1 MNQLHDRDRK
11 MFEVFVR
18 ENEGALMAYIRTF
31 TRDAQIAEDL
41 FQETMLIAWRKFDE
55 FDTRGSLSAWL
66 RGIAKN
72 LIRNA
77 WRKQSND
84 RLVFDESTANVAQNT
99 IEAVEMQGSDTWLE
113 RLSVLSD
120 CISWL
125 PVRSKELIT
134 ARYTDKRTTDELA
147 LSVGISAEAVR
158 KRLQRIREQLADC
171 IERKLEEATR

>member
-1 MNQLHDRDRK
+1 MNQHHDRDRK
-11 MFEVFVR
+11 IFEVFVR

-55 FDTRGSLSAWL
+55 FDSHQSLSAWL

-84 RLVFDESTANVAQNT
+84 LLVFDESTECVAQNT
-99 IEAVEMQGSDTWLE
+99 TEAVEMQGSDTWLE
-113 RLSVLSD
+113 RLSALSD
-120 CISWL
+120 CISRL
-125 PVRSKELIT
+125 PARSRELVT
-134 ARYTDKRTTDELA
+134 ARYADKQTADELA
-147 LSVGISAEAVR
+147 LTVGIRADAVR

-171 IERKLEEATR
+171 IERHLGEATG

>member
-1 MNQLHDRDRK
+1 
-11 MFEVFVR
+11 
-18 ENEGALMAYIRTF
+18 MAYIRTF

-55 FDTRGSLSAWL
+55 FDSRESLSAWL

-84 RLVFDESTANVAQNT
+84 RLVFDESTEYVVQNT
-99 IEAVEMQGSDTWLE
+99 IEAVDMQGGDTWLE
-113 RLSVLSD
+113 RLSALSD
-120 CISWL
+120 CISRL
-125 PVRSKELIT
+125 PARSRELVT
-134 ARYTDKRTTDELA
+134 ARYADKQTADELA
-147 LSVGISAEAVR
+147 LSVGIRPDAVR

-171 IERKLEEATR
+171 IERYLGEATG

>member
-1 MNQLHDRDRK
+1 
-11 MFEVFVR
+11 
-18 ENEGALMAYIRTF
+18 MAYIRTF
-31 TRDAQIAEDL
+31 IRDAQIAEDL

-55 FDTRGSLSAWL
+55 FDSGESLSAWL

-84 RLVFDESTANVAQNT
+84 RLVFDESTADVAQNT
-99 IEAVEMQGSDTWLE
+99 IEAVEMQGGDTWLE
-113 RLSVLSD
+113 RLSALSD
-120 CISWL
+120 CISRL
-125 PVRSKELIT
+125 PARSRELVT
-134 ARYTDKRTTDELA
+134 ARYADKRTADELA

-171 IERKLEEATR
+171 IERQLGEATG

>member
-1 MNQLHDRDRK
+1 MNPHHDRDRK
-11 MFEVFVR
+11 IFEVFVR

-55 FDTRGSLSAWL
+55 FDSRESLSAWL

-113 RLSVLSD
+113 RLSALSD
-120 CISWL
+120 CISRL
-125 PVRSKELIT
+125 PARSRELVT
-134 ARYTDKRTTDELA
+134 ARYADKRTADELA
-147 LSVGISAEAVR
+147 LSIGISAEAVR

-171 IERKLEEATR
+171 IERYLGEATG

>member
-1 MNQLHDRDRK
+1 MDQDHDRDRK
-11 MFEVFVR
+11 IFEVFVR
-18 ENEGALMAYIRTF
+18 ENEGALIAYIRTF

-55 FDTRGSLSAWL
+55 FDSRGSLSVWL

-72 LIRNA
+72 LIRNT

-84 RLVFDESTANVAQNT
+84 RLVFDESIANVAQNT

-113 RLSVLSD
+113 RLSVLSY
-120 CISWL
+120 CISRL
-125 PVRSKELIT
+125 PARSRKLVK
-134 ARYTDKRTTDELA
+134 ARYADKRTTDELA
-147 LSVGISAEAVR
+147 SSVGISAEAVR

-171 IERKLEEATR
+171 IERKLEEVIR